1 MRRCHFFRCT
11 PRAARDLHPPV
22 FLRYLP
28 ATPVLKLMGRGSMRT
43 RGSHRTMRH
52 VFRHA
57 GRAAVLAAGLLAI
70 TAGARGAATEDPKVT
85 LSRRLAAMAVKLRT
99 TRDADERAELREEI
113 EWTKHQLGPTDA
125 AGRRIACGAMWHD
138 AALRDLEQTI
148 RRAAGAGTGPAG
160 RFRLA
165 LQQMAAAAL
174 ARGWADP
181 DGVDR
186 YRFDAVGMYI
196 CTHLERLE
204 GLLARAAKHL
214 TSAGKP
220 VLPPPGADE
229 SSPAAGADKPAP
241 AGEAAAGASKDAGA
255 EAAPAAADAPPAD
268 ARAQALALVQDGL
281 GRLVRA
287 ADQAHAADRS
297 TKAGRG
303 EQHAALVALVDA
315 VSDIHRATA
324 ALDAAGP
331 TGPVVLPPEEMPGLT
346 EAHEA
351 ALREAGDLI
360 AGIESAPWQEIRDS
374 LATLLA
380 TAEVGLKHPRARC
393 QAERLLQVVAR
404 TAGYIRGLL
413 ASRMALPEHVADQR
427 EQIAEALEDLKNPAY
442 RQSQYR
448 LLLRIAGGDSLRRIL
463 DASGLSPEGGR
474 GLLRL
479 RQLPPDTF
487 PGKEGSSRRAYFLE
501 DVEATIRALA
511 QAKGDPPAG
520 IDPHFASLYAQT
532 GAALREA
539 AEELGANPPADPVL
553 LRQRAAETA
562 AYAGDLARLE
572 RAGRVVHAART
583 LMGDRADPFCEAL
596 EKRLE
601 SFVLAPSAD
610 HRDARRGFDTYLS
623 AVGGLAH
630 LRMPGKAH
638 TRAALRLSGGA
649 YRSAAERFGEK
660 LTRNLASAA
669 QGDPEYLEL
678 TLGAAPMF
686 TLLRHRVV
694 AEEAGL
700 QGVDPAGLAPFAL
713 PPKPWKVYVST
724 LDRRLAALLKS
735 YGAIRGW
742 SRGSATGLS
751 RWDDVYCTVVAAQH
765 VTRESGGGKDDPLDR
780 LVAHL
785 EQAAEPRIEPDV
797 WVGWATGYHTLEAA
811 ICLVGGYPA
820 TAGEHLRCLYYLR
833 RRLGGY
839 PATAGEHL
847 RCLYYLRRRYYLP
860 NRLTWRVFDPL
871 E

>member
-1 MRRCHFFRCT
+1 
-11 PRAARDLHPPV
+11 
-22 FLRYLP
+22 
-28 ATPVLKLMGRGSMRT
+28 
-43 RGSHRTMRH
+43 MRH
-52 VFRHA
+52 VCRHA
-57 GRAAVLAAGLLAI
+57 ARAAVLAAGLLAV
-70 TAGARGAATEDPKVT
+70 TAGARAAVKEDPKVA
-85 LSRRLAAMAVKLRT
+85 LSRRLAAMAVQLRT

-148 RRAAGAGTGPAG
+148 TRAAGARTGPAAAAAG

-181 DGVDR
+181 DGVER
-186 YRFDAVGMYI
+186 YRFDAVGTHI
-196 CTHLERLE
+196 CTHLERLAD
-204 GLLARAAKHL
+204 LLARAAKHL

-220 VLPPPGADE
+220 VLPPPGAAE
-229 SSPAAGADKPAP
+229 SAPAAGADKRLFQNPNAGMAQSPGGMATRRWVAMRPGMHHGHASVAMPPAGFETASKPAP
-241 AGEAAAGASKDAGA
+241 AGKAAEAGAAPQADA
-255 EAAPAAADAPPAD
+255 EAPPAAAEAPPAD
-268 ARAQALALVQDGL
+268 ARTQALALVQDGL

-287 ADQAHAADRS
+287 ADQAHRADRS
-297 TKAGRG
+297 TEAGRG
-303 EQHAALVALVDA
+303 DQHAALVAFIDA
-315 VSDIHRATA
+315 LGDVHRATS

-351 ALREAGDLI
+351 ALRDAGDLI
-360 AGIESAPWQEIRDS
+360 AGIESAPWQEIRDA

-380 TAEVGLKHPRARC
+380 TAEEGLKHPRTRRE
-393 QAERLLQVVAR
+393 AERLLQVVAR
-404 TAGYIRGLL
+404 TADYIGGLL
-413 ASRMALPEHVADQR
+413 ASKMALPEHVTDRQ
-427 EQIAEALEDLKNPAY
+427 EQIAEALEYLAKPAY
-442 RQSQYR
+442 RQGQYR
-448 LLLRIAGGDSLRRIL
+448 RLLRIAGGDSLRRIL

-479 RQLPPDTF
+479 RQLPRDTF
-487 PGKEGSSRRAYFLE
+487 PGKDGGSRRAYFLE
-501 DVEATIRALA
+501 DIEATIRAVGP
-511 QAKGDPPAG
+511 AKGDPPAG
-520 IDPHFASLYAQT
+520 IDPHCASLYAQT

-539 AEELGANPPADPVL
+539 AQELGSNPPADPIL

-572 RAGRVVHAART
+572 RAGRVVHAARS
-583 LMGDRADPFCEAL
+583 LMGDRAGPFCEAL

-610 HRDARRGFDTYLS
+610 HREARRGFDLYLS
-623 AVGGLAH
+623 SVGGLAH

-669 QGDPEYLEL
+669 QGNPEYLES
-678 TLGAAPMF
+678 TLGAVPMF
-686 TLLRHRVV
+686 TLLRHRAV
-694 AEEAGL
+694 AEETGL
-700 QGVDPAGLAPFAL
+700 QEVDPAGLAPFAL

-724 LDRRLAALLKS
+724 LDRRQAALLKS

-742 SRGSATGLS
+742 KRGSADGLS
-751 RWDDVYCTVVAAQH
+751 QWDGVYCTVVAAQH
-765 VTRESGGGKDDPLDR
+765 VTRESGGAGVPLDR
-780 LVAHL
+780 LITHL
-785 EQAAEPRIEPDV
+785 EQAAEPRIEPEV

-811 ICLVGGYPA
+811 VCLVGGYPV
-820 TAGEHLRCLYYLR
+820 TAGEHLRRLSWLR
-833 RRLGGY
+833 RTHY
-839 PATAGEHL
+839 V
-847 RCLYYLRRRYYLP
+847 P